1 MAASNQ
7 APAMLRDVAARIHDL
22 REISG
27 YSIGELARLTDV
39 TEQDCA
45 RYEAGAVFK
54 RIVNGVL
61 ACFNGKALVAH
72 ILKSYNLRLHF
83 FLS

>member
-45 RYEAGAVFK
+45 RYEAGAAEMPLPLC
-54 RIVNGVL
+54 INAPWPSG
-61 ACFNGKALVAH
+61 
-72 ILKSYNLRLHF
+72 
-83 FLS
+83 